1 LSDSDHT
8 ADPDKKPPTLLQD
21 IRLIFATILTDPG
34 SSLAYGAD
42 ALIAV
47 TIVLFASDFRTG
59 MTATLIAGATVMVV
73 YLIAIIVYNSMTRH
87 HVHRVL
93 GGGAFVSSLITSE
106 QIRTPWLK
114 KSVQFMGKMG
124 TGSLLSDFPATQA
137 ISLIAGVEALYFIP
151 VEQRLAYAIS
161 FVALLSAVQRYGLGN
176 LAKFMIWPVI
186 AFYVSNL
193 AIQIIGIGIIFEQGW
208 IWPTIPPEA
217 LEGKGLGLFW
227 PIIFTAVAAGAT
239 LITGVEVG
247 YASVNYPYHK
257 GKAIRIS
264 MWILYVLVLATY
276 SMQLINFMGLGVT
289 YDTHI
294 LVPIQIARTI
304 GGDLV
309 AVPFGVL
316 IAIMLLLAAQTAQSD
331 FPLEILR
338 ASRSGFFPRGIGDTA
353 WRRTRA
359 PLGMGG
365 HHGVYNPR
373 AMILLG
379 ILSIIIMYFFPSSHK
394 IEAMYGLAV
403 ITAMTIDIA
412 SYLLRQIRARK
423 FAIMTI
429 LGLLIMVFML
439 GNIVYNKFFEGAW
452 FIVILMVLYMI
463 VFLFSEAV
471 YGLWSEKVNMVPLE
485 LGLSFPAFQGLPV
498 DRQNVL
504 LISKFH
510 PGVIHFLKNYLRSG
524 HMPLCVH
531 FQTDPEESLPEE
543 LPEWFENIIVPQG
556 VDTITA
562 ITSYVQEREPDRVH
576 LIPLLVRG
584 VDQIKHFYFGNS
596 METLK
601 HSLSQFADVQ
611 VEYNRERI
619 LITFSEIF
627 NRIFPVLKRYA
638 LAREDRA
645 YLEKAR
651 AAQRELEEMRKS
663 RGDQKDRGDDRAK
676 R

>member
-1 LSDSDHT
+1 MSDSEHNSE
-8 ADPDKKPPTLLQD
+8 PGEKPPSLLQD

-47 TIVLFASDFRTG
+47 TIVLFASDYRTG
-59 MTATLIAGATVMVV
+59 MTATLIAGATVMIV
-73 YLIAIIVYNSMTRH
+73 YLIAIIVYNSMTRY
-87 HVHRVL
+87 HVHKVL

-161 FVALLSAVQRYGLGN
+161 FVALLSMVQRYGLGN

-186 AFYVSNL
+186 AFYVANL
-193 AIQIIGIGIIFEQGW
+193 AIQIIGIGIILEQGW
-208 IWPTIPPEA
+208 IWPTIPPEV

-247 YASVNYPYHK
+247 YASVNLPHHK

-264 MWILYVLVLATY
+264 MWILYALVLCTY

-294 LVPIQIARTI
+294 LVPIQIAKTI
-304 GGDLV
+304 GGDIV

-316 IAIMLLLAAQTAQSD
+316 IAVMLLLAAQTAQSD
-331 FPLEILR
+331 YPLEILR
-338 ASRSGFFPRGIGDTA
+338 ATRSGFFPRGIGDTA

-412 SYLLRQIRARK
+412 SYLLRQVRARK
-423 FAIMTI
+423 YAIMTI
-429 LGLLIMVFML
+429 LGFIIMIFML
-439 GNIVYNKFFEGAW
+439 VNIVYNKFFEGAW

-498 DRQNVL
+498 DRKNVL

-510 PGVIHFLKNYLRSG
+510 PGVIHFLKNYRRSG
-524 HMPLCVH
+524 HMPQCVH

-562 ITSYVQEREPDRVH
+562 ITTYVQDRKPERVH

-601 HSLSQFADVQ
+601 HSISQFADVQ

-627 NRIFPVLKRYA
+627 HRIFPMLKRYA

-651 AAQRELEEMRKS
+651 AAQKDLEANSSANTNK
-663 RGDQKDRGDDRAK
+663 KTDDK
-676 R
+676 NDKP

>member
-1 LSDSDHT
+1 MSESEHT
-8 ADPDKKPPTLLQD
+8 SEHDEKPPSLLQD

-59 MTATLIAGATVMVV
+59 MSATLIAGATVMLV
-73 YLIAIIVYNSMTRH
+73 YLVAIIVYNNMTRN

-106 QIRTPWLK
+106 KIQTPWMK
-114 KSVQFMGKMG
+114 KTVQFMGKMG

-193 AIQIIGIGIIFEQGW
+193 AIQIIGIGIILEQGW
-208 IWPTIPPEA
+208 IWPTIPPEV
-217 LEGKGLGLFW
+217 LEGKGLALFW
-227 PIIFTAVAAGAT
+227 PVIFTAVAAGAT

-264 MWILYVLVLATY
+264 MWILYVLVLCTY
-276 SMQLINFMGLGVT
+276 SMQLINFMGLGVI

-294 LVPIQIARTI
+294 LVPIQIAKTI

-423 FAIMTI
+423 YAIMTI
-429 LGLLIMVFML
+429 LGLLIMLFML

-452 FIVILMVLYMI
+452 FIVILMFLYMI

-498 DRQNVL
+498 DRKNVL

-510 PGVIHFLKNYLRSG
+510 PGVIHFLKNYRKSG

-543 LPEWFENIIVPQG
+543 LPEWFENIVVPQG

-562 ITSYVQEREPDRVH
+562 ITSFVQERKPERVH

-601 HSLSQFADVQ
+601 HSISQFADVQ

-627 NRIFPVLKRYA
+627 HRIFPTLKRYA
-638 LAREDRA
+638 LARQDRA
-645 YLEKAR
+645 YLEKAK
-651 AAQRELEEMRKS
+651 AAQEELGAASGDSEKDDDSKS
-663 RGDQKDRGDDRAK
+663 F
-676 R
+676 